1 MKRLSGHRGILFDT
15 CVLIYLFEDIAPY
28 AEACQA
34 LLQGAA
40 DGHYSGIISPITASE
55 LLVKPLMLK
64 RYDVADRYR
73 AALRSLTNIRE
84 FPLNTDTGV
93 AAAALKAKYG
103 LPLPD
108 MLQVAAALQADPARP
123 ALVTNDRHFNRI
135 TEVTVFQLDSFL
147 SKSARP

>member
-1 MKRLSGHRGILFDT
+1 MKRLAGHKGILFDT
-15 CVLIYLFEDIAPY
+15 CVLIYLFEDVAPY
-28 AEACQA
+28 AEICQA

-40 DGHYSGIISPITASE
+40 DGRYGGIISPVTASE

-73 AALRSLTNIRE
+73 AALCSLSNVRE
-84 FPLNTDTGV
+84 FPLNTDAGF

-108 MLQVAAALQADPARP
+108 MLQVAAALQADPNRP
-123 ALVTNDRHFNRI
+123 ALITNDRHFNRI
-135 TEVTVFQLDSFL
+135 TEVTVFQLDSLL
-147 SKSARP
+147 SKGARS